1 MTEYRNPAF
10 AAGRLLAKALQ
21 PGLTPTNDKEYRSLL
36 NTYESDNGF
45 RELFDSMAQGMDL
58 TPVSVDY
65 RGAVLV
71 PSSADSL
78 FALRL
83 SDLRASG
90 LKMEQKA
97 LMVLIHLTIAALFFP
112 TAEKL
117 FDDGYDAPPVSERLT
132 ATHLRDMA
140 ATVGARN
147 AALLPDLPRELE
159 PAWQLVSTMP
169 ETLPD
174 KKNQT
179 LSTLEGTVSIVF
191 RQLREAGLVRLDA
204 EEDSPRYT
212 VTWRYIA
219 QLRENTVENLF
230 KAVRHLMNTAAVTA
244 EKV

>member
-1 MTEYRNPAF
+1 MSEYRNQAF
-10 AAGRLLAKALQ
+10 AVGRLLTKALQ
-21 PGLTPTNDKEYRSLL
+21 PGLTPTNDKEYRALL
-36 NTYESDNGF
+36 NTYEADSNF
-45 RELFDSMAQGMDL
+45 RDIFDSVAQGMDL

-83 SDLRASG
+83 ADLRASG

-132 ATHLRDMA
+132 ASHLRDMA
-140 ATVGARN
+140 ATVAARN
-147 AALLPDLPRELE
+147 TELLPDLPRELE
-159 PAWQLVSTMP
+159 PAWQLVLAMP
-169 ETLPD
+169 EALPD
-174 KKNQT
+174 KKNQS
-179 LSTLEGTVSIVF
+179 LSTLEGTVSAVF

-204 EEDSPRYT
+204 EEESPRYT
-212 VTWRYIA
+212 ATWRYIA

-230 KAVRHLMNTAAVTA
+230 KAVRHLMNAAAANT
-244 EKV
+244 EKA